1 MAYVETTCMGRE
13 GTVAIVTLNR
23 PETRNAFH
31 TQMALEI
38 EEAFRSLAGTD
49 ARVVILTSSS
59 EHAFC
64 SGADLKERMG
74 LTDEEWRAQHE
85 KFEQMFNTI
94 AEMPQPIIAE
104 VDGFA
109 LAGGFELAL
118 NCDFMVAAET
128 AMFGLPEVTRG
139 IIPGGGSTRLL
150 AKRIGVHR
158 AKEWICTGRMI
169 TAREAN
175 EAGLLNQLTSR
186 SRLRKTVLDMAEMI
200 AKNAPI
206 AVQQSKQ
213 AVETLFG
220 MEPNQ
225 ARKIEMTYYDKC
237 LDTRDREEGVRAFV
251 EKRTPRFIG
260 Q

>member
-1 MAYVETTCMGRE
+1 MAYVETTRMGGE
-13 GTVAIVTLNR
+13 GTVAVVTLNR
-23 PETRNAFH
+23 PETRNAFNS
-31 TQMALEI
+31 QMAMEI
-38 EEAFRSLAGTD
+38 DEAFRSLADTD

-64 SGADLKERMG
+64 SGADLKERLG
-74 LTDEEWRAQHE
+74 LSDAEWRAQHE

-94 AEMPQPIIAE
+94 ADMPQPIIAE

-109 LAGGFELAL
+109 LAGGFEMAL

-139 IIPGGGSTRLL
+139 IMPRGGGSRLL
-150 AKRIGVHR
+150 ARRIGVH
-158 AKEWICTGRMI
+158 
-169 TAREAN
+169 
-175 EAGLLNQLTSR
+175 Q
-186 SRLRKTVLDMAEMI
+186 AED
-200 AKNAPI
+200 
-206 AVQQSKQ
+206 
-213 AVETLFG
+213 TLFN

-225 ARKIEMTYYDKC
+225 ARKLEMIYYDKC